1 MDKLNFQS
9 DNQSSVF
16 PEIIDYLKII
26 NEDSSPAYGAD
37 EVTKLAT
44 KMLIDF
50 FETNLKVIFVSSG
63 TAANSIALSTICPPY
78 GGILCSD
85 NAHIGGDECGA
96 PEFFTSG
103 AKLLPIPTV
112 DALITEKNL
121 IIKMNNHGLHGIH
134 EVLPSAISLTQAS
147 ELGTIYTPDDIHKIT
162 HTAKKKYNLKTHMDG
177 ARFSNACASLN
188 VKPAELSWKNGID
201 ILSLGTTKN
210 GTISCEAII
219 VFNQKIIDDLERRQK
234 RTGHLWSKN
243 KFVSGQIIKW
253 LEDDNWLNAARKAN
267 FYAQDIMK
275 LLKTIDNV
283 TIEYNVDVNMVFAC
297 IPIEIQNILR
307 ENNVMFN
314 HWYGKNNLTRFVS
327 SWDTKVAELSS
338 LKSII
343 NNIIS

>member
-1 MDKLNFQS
+1 MDQLNFQS
-9 DNQSSVF
+9 DNQSSAF
-16 PEIIDYLKII
+16 PEIIDYLKVI

-44 KMLIDF
+44 KMLSDL

-63 TAANSIALSTICPPY
+63 TAANSIALSSICPPY

-85 NAHIGGDECGA
+85 DAHIGGDECGA
-96 PEFFTSG
+96 PEFFTGG
-103 AKLLPIPTV
+103 AKLLTIPT
-112 DALITEKNL
+112 DNALITEKKL
-121 IIKMNNHGLHGIH
+121 ITKMNNHGLHGIH
-134 EVLPSAISLTQAS
+134 EVLPSVISLTQAS
-147 ELGTIYTPDDIHKIT
+147 ELGTIYTPDDINKVT
-162 HTAKKKYNLKTHMDG
+162 HTAKKYNLRTHMDG

-219 VFNQKIIDDLERRQK
+219 VFNQEIIDDLERRQK

-253 LEDDNWLNAARKAN
+253 IEDENWLKAARKAN
-267 FYAQDIMK
+267 LYAQDIMI
-275 LLKTIDNV
+275 LLKKINNV

-297 IPIEIQNILR
+297 IPMIIQDKLR

-314 HWYGKNNLTRFVS
+314 PWYGKKDLTRFVS
-327 SWDTKVAELSS
+327 SWDTKDTELTYF
-338 LKSII
+338 KSII
-343 NNIIS
+343 KNITS